1 MENNNN
7 EKKIYELSKKN
18 AQLDLVRS
26 EKEFI
31 KKRKNDKI
39 HKLQGLVFNYSPSE
53 FAYGFEGCKK
63 CYYDKKINNI
73 ELKSFFP
80 PIFNTFDRLQKNYF
94 NGKNSKLIDNSIE
107 DGVIVADYEK
117 IIKTKVFYD
126 LKKRPFTMSGKIDAY
141 IKHNNGFSVIDF
153 KTTNISESKIGL
165 YETQLQSYALMLEN
179 SIETSLSLSP
189 VIGLGILCFEP
200 NEITNQNKNLA
211 DMKWYTKWYKINL
224 DKTHKKII
232 TYITKIQDFL
242 LDGESPMPSEKCN
255 VCNFLKN
262 KVVFNFN

>member
-1 MENNNN
+1 MIYNNNSK
-7 EKKIYELSKKN
+7 EIYEMSKKN
-18 AQLDLVRS
+18 AQLDLLNS
-26 EKEFI
+26 EQELI
-31 KKRKNDKI
+31 KKRKEEKKL
-39 HKLQGLVFNYSPSE
+39 KLQNTILNYSPSE

-73 ELKSFFP
+73 EFKSFFP
-80 PIFNTFDRLQKNYF
+80 PIFNTFDKLQKNYF
-94 NGKNSKLIDNSIE
+94 NGKNSKLIDNSVE
-107 DGVIVADYEK
+107 EGVIVADYEK

-141 IKHNNGFSVIDF
+141 IKHKNGFSVIDF
-153 KTTNISESKIGL
+153 KTTNINESKIDL

-179 SIETSLSLSP
+179 SNEKSLSLSP

-242 LDGESPMPSEKCN
+242 LDGEKPMPSEKCN
-255 VCNFLKN
+255 VCNFLK
-262 KVVFNFN
+262 KQSYL